1 MLSSWPELVGSMLA
15 QTPLAS
21 RSVVAIN
28 ALTGG
33 VSSDIVEIILDD
45 GQRLCAKRALPK
57 LKVASVWEA
66 PVERNQYE
74 VAWLRHVATIS
85 PASVPKV
92 LVEDRDNRAVLMEFL
107 PAEDYVLWK
116 AELLAG
122 RYDTGAPAAVAGV
135 LAQVHAATWRDAAV
149 EREFP
154 TGALFDALRLD
165 PYLRTLTLR
174 WPALKAPLEATIA
187 QTAATRLALVH
198 GDVSP
203 KNILLSR
210 TDGHPVLL
218 DAECAWF
225 GDPAFDAAF
234 CMNHLL
240 LKALHLPLLRGEL
253 FEGAA
258 TFLDT
263 WLAGLPAAERAD
275 SKRRTLWLLPCL
287 LLARVDGKSPV
298 EYLDDD
304 NRARVRRVA
313 PPLIEHPP
321 DELAEIVS
329 AMAAVAQGES
339 RS

>member
-45 GQRLCAKRALPK
+45 GKRLCAKRALPK

-122 RYDTGAPAAVAGV
+122 RYDTGSPCGRRRRSGAGARGRRGAM
-135 LAQVHAATWRDAAV
+135 LQSNGSFPLEPCSMPCGSIPTCARLPCDGPRSRRRSRRRSPRRRLPGWRSSTATSV
-149 EREFP
+149 
-154 TGALFDALRLD
+154 
-165 PYLRTLTLR
+165 LRTSSS
-174 WPALKAPLEATIA
+174 AAPMV
-187 QTAATRLALVH
+187 TRCCSMPSAP
-198 GDVSP
+198 GSA
-203 KNILLSR
+203 IQLS
-210 TDGHPVLL
+210 T
-218 DAECAWF
+218 
-225 GDPAFDAAF
+225 
-234 CMNHLL
+234 
-240 LKALHLPLLRGEL
+240 
-253 FEGAA
+253 
-258 TFLDT
+258 
-263 WLAGLPAAERAD
+263 
-275 SKRRTLWLLPCL
+275 RR
-287 LLARVDGKSPV
+287 
-298 EYLDDD
+298 
-304 NRARVRRVA
+304 
-313 PPLIEHPP
+313 
-321 DELAEIVS
+321 S
-329 AMAAVAQGES
+329 A
-339 RS
+339 